1 MNMPKHSRK
10 IFDPLTGKAEVITFN
25 AWLGSGIKDKN
36 GKEIFEGDKVKV
48 GNHGVRVV
56 HFSEGV
62 FTLGDVLYI
71 AQAELENNL
80 EVVGHIAQD

>member
-1 MNMPKHSRK
+1 MKHNIRINRK
-10 IFDPLTGKAEVITFN
+10 VQEIDCL
-25 AWLGSGIKDKN
+25 LGSGIKDKN

-80 EVVGHIAQD
+80 EIVGHIAQD